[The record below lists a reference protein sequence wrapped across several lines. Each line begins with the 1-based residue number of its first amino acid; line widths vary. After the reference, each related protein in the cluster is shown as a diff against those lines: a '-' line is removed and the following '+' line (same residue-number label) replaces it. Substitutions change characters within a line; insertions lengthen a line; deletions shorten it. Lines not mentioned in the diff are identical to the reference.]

1 VGFRAIFRY
10 KACMQQQQS
19 ASAQV
24 IYGIHAVREIVER
37 RPQDI
42 QSLYL
47 LDAPKPDQTSRKEE
61 KSDALHVVRQAAEK
75 AGIRPVAKS
84 RSELDRLSQNGVHQG
99 VVALCSEFEYETDPL
114 APVRRAQEAGKT
126 PVVLILDGVTD
137 PQNLGALIRSACVL
151 GADAVVIPQDR
162 AAQVTAGAIKAAA
175 GATSQL
181 PVVKVANLVRAMEQ
195 LKEGGLWLVAAVA
208 PGQGGQPLWDLD
220 LSVPIGVVL
229 GGEGSGLRPLVRKTC
244 DLRAEIPMPSGL
256 HGASLNVSAAGA
268 VLLYE
273 CMRQQRLQ

>member
-1 VGFRAIFRY
+1 
-10 KACMQQQQS
+10 MQLQQS
-19 ASAQV
+19 PSSQV
-24 IYGIHAVREIVER
+24 IYGIHAVRELLER
-37 RPQDI
+37 RPQDV

-47 LDAPKPDQTSRKEE
+47 LEGTKPDPKPGRDDKP
-61 KSDALHVVRQAAEK
+61 DALSLVRQAAEK
-75 AGIRPVAKS
+75 AGIRPVLKS
-84 RSELDRLSQNGVHQG
+84 RSELDRISQNGVHQG
-99 VVALCSEFEYETDPL
+99 AVALCAEFAYESDPL

-181 PVVKVANLVRAMEQ
+181 PIVKVANLVRAMEQ

-273 CMRQQRLQ
+273 CLRQQRLQ